1 MVPIN
6 LEGARMLKIVTVLA
20 LVLATGAA
28 YAMRPFPDSVPYSK
42 NVIDLRDERAPK
54 TTAGPINWRFPA
66 KAPVSASVKYG
77 AADQPWDYRIRAN
90 FLP

>member
-1 MVPIN
+1 M
-6 LEGARMLKIVTVLA
+6 MLKAAVTLA
-20 LVLATGAA
+20 AILTAAASA

-42 NVIDLRDERAPK
+42 NVIDRRGEPAPK

-77 AADQPWDYRIRAN
+77 AADQPWDYRIRTN